1 MTQATN
7 FVDSFFSK
15 LKEQSFTILL
25 LVGVMYYQNS
35 LFTSQMEEYKR
46 VVHEKDEAIF
56 KLIDEERT
64 RLLQRESYLMN
75 QRDEFVKDLRDKTK

>member
-46 VVHEKDEAIF
+46 VVREKDEAIF
-56 KLIDEERT
+56 KLIDEERA